1 MKANTKKGEKSPK
14 KAADVFQ
21 ITTEKAEMEQL
32 RALLV
37 EKLKNKDTAQKAALI
52 ISEMLSKSA

>member
-1 MKANTKKGEKSPK
+1 MKSNAKKGEKSPK
-14 KAADVFQ
+14 KADVFQ
-21 ITTEKAEMEQL
+21 ISTEKAEMEQL

-37 EKLKNKDTAQKAALI
+37 EKLKNKDTAQKAAMI